1 MATASGSSSA
11 SSAPTAAGSRSERDQ
26 AIRCACAGTVP
37 ATTLPRTAATPAAWP
52 SRRART
58 CSPSLT
64 TAATGPTATAPAC
77 ASPTPNRPCDRRADA
92 AQSDTHDRHRR
103 RLGHHRQ
110 RHLRPRLGRPQRRTA
125 GVDHREPRPA
135 ADSSSRAQQRGLW
148 IHMGRVN
155 SLRRLAYAAS
165 IGRQL
170 STAPNGGFR
179 YRGVPL
185 PRYLPPRRAER
196 LRRRNPAPP
205 RAATNRGAARSASEV
220 GSPRT
225 SHRRRSANA
234 RGRGDSANIC
244 S

>member
-1 MATASGSSSA
+1 VATASGSSSA
-11 SSAPTAAGSRSERDQ
+11 SAAPTASSRGERDQ

-37 ATTLPRTAATPAAWP
+37 ATTLPRTPATPAAWP

-92 AQSDTHDRHRR
+92 AQSDTHARHRR

-165 IGRQL
+165 IGCHSIDGTQ
-170 STAPNGGFR
+170 SG
-179 YRGVPL
+179 PL
-185 PRYLPPRRAER
+185 PRYQPPRRAER

-205 RAATNRGAARSASEV
+205 RAATNRRREIREREV

-225 SHRRRSANA
+225 SHRRRSAIA